1 VWANCFRCLTL
12 SLRSMDVQANDDGF
26 PSLNGVEAR
35 LMKRHEK
42 AKSKG
47 KRATIE
53 DVAALAEVGI
63 ATVDRVLNERGGVR
77 PETAQVVLK
86 AARRLGLRRIL
97 PPSHHA
103 GLRIEVLLN
112 RRELPL
118 IARMAEAFEHIGRGL
133 DHSIIV
139 QRTLLAD
146 DEPAHIAA
154 RLKATT
160 CNAVVIY
167 APEDEVVVEAV
178 NAVTAAGVAV
188 VTVISDLPSSRRLA
202 YAGIDHYMAGETAG
216 FFLCRMIRQRGPI
229 LVLCHNFRIQSHA
242 ERIRGLRTFLE
253 REDLGIHIADIVQGQ
268 DSVALSG
275 RLLSEAIRRHPD
287 IVGIYNA
294 GAAHQ
299 AILQVLPEVSGP
311 TAPVFVGHELT
322 AETRGMLRDR
332 TMTLVID
339 QAPIQQAQKAIDCLL
354 QHYGYRETEVV
365 PADRHGVQFTL
376 HGPFNV

>member
-1 VWANCFRCLTL
+1 
-12 SLRSMDVQANDDGF
+12 MDVHAKYDGF
-26 PSLNGVEAR
+26 PSWGGKDAEA
-35 LMKRHEK
+35 MKPPAK
-42 AKSKG
+42 AKSDR
-47 KRATIE
+47 KRATMLE
-53 DVAALAEVGI
+53 VAALAKVGE

-77 PETAQVVLK
+77 LETAHAVLK
-86 AARRLGLRRIL
+86 AARRLGLRRVL
-97 PPSHHA
+97 PPSHHT

-118 IARMAEAFEHIGRGL
+118 IARMAEAFEHISRGL

-146 DEPAHIAA
+146 DKPANIAA

-160 CNAVVIY
+160 CNAVIIY
-167 APEDEVVVEAV
+167 APEDKVVVEAV

-188 VTVISDLPSSRRLA
+188 VTVISDLPSSARLA

-216 FFLCRMIRQRGPI
+216 FFLCQMIRQPGPI

-242 ERIRGLRTFLE
+242 ERIRGLRTHLD
-253 REDLGIHIADIVQGQ
+253 RENTGAFIAEIVEGQ
-268 DSVALSG
+268 DSVVLSE

-299 AILQVLPEVSGP
+299 AILKVLRDVSRRS
-311 TAPVFVGHELT
+311 APIFVGHELT
-322 AETRGMLRDR
+322 AETRDMLRDR
-332 TMTLVID
+332 SMTLVID
-339 QAPIQQAQKAIDCLL
+339 QNPLRQAQAAIDILL
-354 QHYGYRETEVV
+354 QYYGYLDAEVI
-365 PADRHGVQFTL
+365 PADLKGVPFTL

>member
-1 VWANCFRCLTL
+1 MVVVSHHCHGSGA
-12 SLRSMDVQANDDGF
+12 Q
-26 PSLNGVEAR
+26 
-35 LMKRHEK
+35 LMKRHEN
-42 AKSKG
+42 AKFDR
-47 KRATIE
+47 KRATME
-53 DVAALAEVGI
+53 DVAALAEVGV

-77 PETAQVVLK
+77 SETAQVVLK
-86 AARRLGLRRIL
+86 AARRLGLKRIL
-97 PPSHHA
+97 PPSHHM

-118 IARMAEAFEHIGRGL
+118 IARMAEAFEHIGRSL
-133 DHSIIV
+133 DRSIIV

-167 APEDEVVVEAV
+167 APEDEIVVEAV

-202 YAGIDHYMAGETAG
+202 YAGIDHFMAGETAG
-216 FFLCRMIRQRGPI
+216 FFLCQMIRQQGPI
-229 LVLCHNFRIQSHA
+229 LVLCHNFRIQSHS

-253 REDLGIHIADIVQGQ
+253 RENPGIHIADIVQGQ
-268 DSVALSG
+268 DNVALSG
-275 RLLSEAIRRHPD
+275 RLLSEAVRRHPD

-294 GAAHQ
+294 GAAHE
-299 AILQVLPEVSGP
+299 AIRKVLHEVSGQSVP
-311 TAPVFVGHELT
+311 IFVGHELT
-322 AETRGMLRDR
+322 TETRGMLRDR

-339 QAPIQQAQKAIDCLL
+339 QNPFQQAQKAIDRLL
-354 QHYGYRETEVV
+354 QHYGYRETEVA
-365 PADRHGVQFTL
+365 PPDRQGVQFTL
-376 HGPFNV
+376 HGPFNI

>member
-1 VWANCFRCLTL
+1 
-12 SLRSMDVQANDDGF
+12 
-26 PSLNGVEAR
+26 
-35 LMKRHEK
+35 MKRHEN
-42 AKSKG
+42 AKSDR
-47 KRATIE
+47 KRVTME
-53 DVAALAEVGI
+53 DVAALAEVGV

-77 PETAQVVLK
+77 LETAQVVLK

-97 PPSHHA
+97 PPSHHM

-118 IARMAEAFEHIGRGL
+118 IARMAEAFEHIGRSL
-133 DHSIIV
+133 DHSIIL
-139 QRTLLAD
+139 QRTLLPD

-154 RLKATT
+154 KLKATT

-167 APEDEVVVEAV
+167 APEDEIVVEAV

-202 YAGIDHYMAGETAG
+202 YAGIDHYLAGETAG
-216 FFLCRMIRQRGPI
+216 FFLCQMIRRRGPI
-229 LVLCHNFRIQSHA
+229 LVLCHNLRIQSHS

-253 REDLGIHIADIVQGQ
+253 RESTGIHIADIVQGQ
-268 DSVALSG
+268 DNVAQSG
-275 RLLSEAIRRHPD
+275 RLLSEAIRQYPD

-299 AILQVLPEVSGP
+299 AILQVLPEISRQS
-311 TAPVFVGHELT
+311 APVFVGHELT
-322 AETRGMLRDR
+322 AETRSMLRDR

-339 QAPIQQAQKAIDCLL
+339 QNPLQQAHKAIDYLL
-354 QHYGYRETEVV
+354 QHYGYRETKIV
-365 PADRHGVQFTL
+365 PPDRQGVQFTL